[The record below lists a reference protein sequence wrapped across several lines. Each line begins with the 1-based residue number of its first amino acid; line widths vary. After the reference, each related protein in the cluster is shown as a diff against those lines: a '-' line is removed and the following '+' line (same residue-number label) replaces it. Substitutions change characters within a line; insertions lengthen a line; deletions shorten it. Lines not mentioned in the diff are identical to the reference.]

1 MKRTLRWMLW
11 MAVCLAFAP
20 VLSHCGVYGNN
31 FGVLGRAACP
41 ELSGNVDAL
50 HAQYSAN
57 ARANAKIRAFV
68 QASKDLAEVSLQI
81 ESEAT
86 DACQRMAFDLGVGQP
101 TPTTNEPGGRARYSC
116 GIVAAKIDAL
126 LREGVSVRA
135 QATPPTCQASA
146 SASASCQGACT
157 AELDPGEIV
166 ARCEPGKLSGICRGQ
181 CVGRCDGRCDGACNG
196 TCTARNANGQCA
208 GACSGQCTG
217 TCDTTCHAQ
226 CSGQW
231 QAPRCE
237 GYVRPPSADAE
248 CDASCR
254 AHADVHASCSPA
266 VVSVQVSQN
275 AALAARLAATLQ
287 ANLPQ
292 LLHAELALGRRLMA
306 DADVVVRVGAAL
318 PKIVGD
324 AGAHA
329 LACVGASADAS
340 ARASVSIKV
349 SVQASASVSG
359 RVGASG

>member
-1 MKRTLRWMLW
+1 MVWGPVL
-11 MAVCLAFAP
+11 LAFAP
-20 VLSHCGVYGNN
+20 ALTHCGVYGNG
-31 FGVLGRAACP
+31 FGVLDRAACP

-57 ARANAKIRAFV
+57 ARANAKIRTFV
-68 QASKDLAEVSLQI
+68 QAAKDMAAVSLQI
-81 ESEAT
+81 ESEAAE
-86 DACQRMAFDLGVGQP
+86 ACQRMAYDLGVGAQAVAAS
-101 TPTTNEPGGRARYSC
+101 NEPGGRARQSC
-116 GIVAAKIDAL
+116 ALLSAKIDAL

-135 QATPPTCQASA
+135 QAVAPKCQASA
-146 SASASCQGACT
+146 SAAASCQGACT
-157 AELDPGEIV
+157 ADVDPGEIV
-166 ARCEPGKLSGICRGQ
+166 ARCDPGKLSGVCRGQ
-181 CVGRCDGRCDGACNG
+181 CSGRCDGRCDGACTG
-196 TCTARNANGQCA
+196 ACSARNANGQCA

-217 TCDTTCHAQ
+217 ACDTTCHAH
-226 CSGQW
+226 CNGQW

-254 AHADVHASCSPA
+254 AHADINASCTPA
-266 VVSVQVSQN
+266 VVTVQVSQN
-275 AALAARLAATLQ
+275 AAVAARLAATMM

-292 LLHAELALGRRLMA
+292 LLHAELALGKRLIG
-306 DADVVVRVGAAL
+306 DAEVVVRVGAAL

-329 LACVGASADAS
+329 LACIAASADVS